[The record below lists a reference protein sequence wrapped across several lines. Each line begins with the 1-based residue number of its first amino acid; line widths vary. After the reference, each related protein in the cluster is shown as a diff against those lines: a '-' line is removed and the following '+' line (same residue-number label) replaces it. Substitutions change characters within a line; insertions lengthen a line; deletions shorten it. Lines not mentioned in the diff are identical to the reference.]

1 MNTVWEGPKNSHEI
15 SMHTAGFTDIPYL
28 TQFIDQNA
36 LIVTKMVVAL
46 AKNRMW
52 RVDRNT
58 PRIESFLCLLA
69 AGS

>member
-1 MNTVWEGPKNSHEI
+1 
-15 SMHTAGFTDIPYL
+15 MHTAGFTDIPYL